1 MGNYLFTASVLAE
14 IVDGGSRRKEWHDF
28 GKDILPKIHRRHR
41 LFAYDFNRNG
51 IPGMLEGEVN
61 SYWRDVGTIEAYYEA
76 NMELRSVSPPLN
88 LYNDLWPIITCDK
101 PAPPVKFVFDDDN
114 RRGCA
119 VDSIVSGGSILS
131 GGKASGSILGEN
143 VRLNSFSSVTD
154 SILME
159 GVEIGRNCRVRR
171 AIIDKNVTLPPGT
184 SVGYDAAEDGKR
196 FFVSPGG
203 IVVIPRS
210 PSLLSLGDMHR

>member
-1 MGNYLFTASVLAE
+1 ME
-14 IVDGGSRRKEWHDF
+14 GGTRRKEWHDF
-28 GKDILPKIHRRHR
+28 GKDILPKVHRRRR
-41 LFAYDFNRNG
+41 LYAYDFNRNR
-51 IPGMLEGEVN
+51 IPGMLEGEEN

-88 LYNDLWPIITCDK
+88 LYNDLWPIITSDR
-101 PAPPVKFVFDDDN
+101 PSPPVKFLFDDES
-114 RRGCA
+114 RRGYA
-119 VDSIVSGGSILS
+119 VDSIVSGGTILS
-131 GGKASGSILGEN
+131 GGMARGSILGGN
-143 VRLNSFSSVTD
+143 VRLNSFSTVID

-171 AIIDKNVTLPPGT
+171 AIIDKNVSLPPGT
-184 SVGYDAAEDGKR
+184 SVGYDPAEDRKR

-210 PSLLSLGDMHR
+210 PRLLALGEMRR